1 MCIFSNVV
9 RIQKVCPILPWKI
22 YSPIVFIIG
31 CCQHIAK
38 YDLMYFFCPWCRIH
52 DWNQNKP
59 RENLIPCLFFHQKEA
74 FLLGQ
79 EQRNDTKIQNTNFG
93 LFFMEVLW
101 IRQHCRLSIC
111 EYWLSWTNIR
121 IKDPNNHSD
130 TETGTLSTVNF
141 YIKYL
146 FVCLL
151 VGLQWF
157 CLLSSISSS
166 KTHLTCATCIPITK
180 LFFSDLH
187 ICVWEI

>member
-93 LFFMEVLW
+93 LCFMEVLW

-111 EYWLSWTNIR
+111 EYWLSWTVSEQKMQITFLILKQGLCR
-121 IKDPNNHSD
+121 IKPP
-130 TETGTLSTVNF
+130 TLTTWTS
-141 YIKYL
+141 
-146 FVCLL
+146 
-151 VGLQWF
+151 
-157 CLLSSISSS
+157 
-166 KTHLTCATCIPITK
+166 
-180 LFFSDLH
+180 
-187 ICVWEI
+187 